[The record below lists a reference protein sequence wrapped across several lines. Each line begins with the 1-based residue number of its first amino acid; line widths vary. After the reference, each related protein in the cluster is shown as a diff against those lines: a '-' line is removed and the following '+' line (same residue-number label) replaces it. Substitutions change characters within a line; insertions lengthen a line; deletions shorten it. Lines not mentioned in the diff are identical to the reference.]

1 MGRWG
6 VRLAAAGLMAVTAW
20 CGVTANALPRLAG
33 WAVTLGSWGR
43 NPAAAMAAVQQ
54 LAEESAASVESSA
67 PESSPSPEP
76 QPSAAPTPEAS
87 PLATPQPEATPAPGP
102 AATPA
107 ASPAPAPEDAGSI
120 RTTFYEQGSGDG
132 YIPAGTGSI
141 KNSTSLADSQVADI
155 ISRGMPF
162 GIELHSDEPQ
172 VLIMHTHATETY
184 NLDSDYFYDP
194 EWGARITDTARNV
207 CAVGSQI
214 ARVLNEGGINTLHDM
229 TLHDYPSYNGSYAA
243 SNATVRAYLEQY
255 PSIKVVLDIHRD
267 AIEQEGVRVKPVT
280 QIEGKSAA
288 QIMIICGCDQG
299 GNLPNFSQNL
309 AFAGALEARLEG
321 MFPSLTRP
329 VLFDYRYYNQDLTTG
344 SLLIEMGGHANTLEE
359 ALYSGELVGQ
369 GLVSL
374 FTSP

>member
-1 MGRWG
+1 MGQWTGFLRRLG
-6 VRLAAAGLMAVTAW
+6 VAAAGLTVGISLGVGAMVFPTGELFWDLAVFFSYP
-20 CGVTANALPRLAG
+20 LPASL
-33 WAVTLGSWGR
+33 
-43 NPAAAMAAVQQ
+43 PATAAV
-54 LAEESAASVESSA
+54 V
-67 PESSPSPEP
+67 PS
-76 QPSAAPTPEAS
+76 
-87 PLATPQPEATPAPGP
+87 P

-107 ASPAPAPEDAGSI
+107 ATTEPEPTPTPEPSPTVPPPVEECPPGWGTILAQTYGQATGAGA
-120 RTTFYEQGSGDG
+120 
-132 YIPAGTGSI
+132 IPLSSGSI
-141 KNSTSLADSQVADI
+141 KNYTSQPDSQVLAWAQA
-155 ISRGMPF
+155 GLPF
-162 GIELHSDEPQ
+162 QIELNSDQPQ

-184 NLDSDYFYDP
+184 NLDSAAYYDP
-194 EWGARITDTARNV
+194 EWGARITDTAQNV
-207 CAVGSQI
+207 CAVGSEI

-280 QIEGKSAA
+280 RIEGKDAA

>member
-1 MGRWG
+1 MGQWTGFLRRLG
-6 VRLAAAGLMAVTAW
+6 VAAAGLAV
-20 CGVTANALPRLAG
+20 GVSLGAGALVFPGGRLFGELAG
-33 WAVTLGSWGR
+33 FFAYPLPSGNEAVSTSITVTPSPTPSPSDTL
-43 NPAAAMAAVQQ
+43 P
-54 LAEESAASVESSA
+54 ESTPVPTLEPTSA
-67 PESSPSPEP
+67 P
-76 QPSAAPTPEAS
+76 
-87 PLATPQPEATPAPGP
+87 
-102 AATPA
+102 
-107 ASPAPAPEDAGSI
+107 
-120 RTTFYEQGSGDG
+120 
-132 YIPAGTGSI
+132 IPAESCPEGWGTILSQTYGQASGVGAIPLSSGSI
-141 KNSTSLADSQVADI
+141 KNYTSQPDSQVAAWAQA
-155 ISRGMPF
+155 GLPF
-162 GIELHSDEPQ
+162 QIELNSDQPQ

-184 NLDSDYFYDP
+184 NLESDYFYDP

-214 ARVLNEGGINTLHDM
+214 AQVLNEGGINTLHDM

-288 QIMIICGCDQG
+288 QVMIICGCDQG

-321 MFPSLTRP
+321 MFPTLTRP

>member
-1 MGRWG
+1 MGQWTGFLRRLG
-6 VRLAAAGLMAVTAW
+6 VAAAGLAV
-20 CGVTANALPRLAG
+20 GVSLGAGALVFPGGRLFGELAG
-33 WAVTLGSWGR
+33 FFAYPLPSGDQAVSTSLFVTPS
-43 NPAAAMAAVQQ
+43 PT
-54 LAEESAASVESSA
+54 
-67 PESSPSPEP
+67 PSPSDVLLESTPASTPEP
-76 QPSAAPTPEAS
+76 TPT
-87 PLATPQPEATPAPGP
+87 PGP
-102 AATPA
+102 AEPCPEGWGTILSQTYGQ
-107 ASPAPAPEDAGSI
+107 ASGVGA
-120 RTTFYEQGSGDG
+120 
-132 YIPAGTGSI
+132 IPLSSGSI
-141 KNSTSLADSQVADI
+141 KNYTSQPDSQVA
-155 ISRGMPF
+155 SWAQAGLPF
-162 GIELHSDEPQ
+162 QIELNSDQPQ

-214 ARVLNEGGINTLHDM
+214 AQVLNEGGVNTLHDM

-288 QIMIICGCDQG
+288 QVMIICGCDQG